1 MIIGITSK
9 EIPAKTLNSAIFGKV
24 TGKAM
29 SKDYRLYQE
38 SAMKQIY
45 RDILFLSLIPFTF
58 IALLFEAKLQIS
70 PLEHKLI
77 QMLFIIF
84 IYTLVAVWMN
94 YDVKIKEREMRE
106 VLTRKKEKRTTN
118 LRNYKKIFQSLFHPN
133 Q

>member
-1 MIIGITSK
+1 
-9 EIPAKTLNSAIFGKV
+9 
-24 TGKAM
+24 
-29 SKDYRLYQE
+29 
-38 SAMKQIY
+38 MKQIY